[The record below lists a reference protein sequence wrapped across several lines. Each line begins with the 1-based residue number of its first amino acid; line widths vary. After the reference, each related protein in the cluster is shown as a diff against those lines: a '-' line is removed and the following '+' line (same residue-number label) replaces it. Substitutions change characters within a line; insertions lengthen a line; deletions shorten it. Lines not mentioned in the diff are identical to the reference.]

1 MATLTINTNDGCFT
15 RIKKA
20 TSTEELAK
28 IVEEAS
34 QFTEASPGHMEKVL
48 RLVAK
53 YSKEM
58 KESSPKK
65 DKPSL
70 SKKERKAAVKAK
82 RAQRK

>member
-1 MATLTINTNDGCFT
+1 MATSTINDGCFT

-34 QFTEASPGHMEKVL
+34 QFTEASPRHMEKVL
-48 RLVAK
+48 RLVALH
-53 YSKEM
+53 SNGM
-58 KESSPKK
+58 KKSSPKNEK
-65 DKPSL
+65 SSL

-82 RAQRK
+82 RSQRK